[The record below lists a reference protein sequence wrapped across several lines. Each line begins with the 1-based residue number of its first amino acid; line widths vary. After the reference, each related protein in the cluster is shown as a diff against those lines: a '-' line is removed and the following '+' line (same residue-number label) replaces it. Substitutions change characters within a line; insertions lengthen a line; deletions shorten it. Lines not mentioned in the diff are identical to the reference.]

1 MVAVSIDQGD
11 EEKVSKLVKNYV
23 NRRKL
28 TFLNLLDPTSSI
40 AAQYGVVGVP
50 TNIFINPQGKI
61 VAFSSGYREW
71 DSKKGLLM
79 IEQLLSSEKP
89 TKTGTGPAPA
99 SIGSGPGA

>member
-11 EEKVSKLVKNYV
+11 EEKVGKLVKSYV
-23 NRRKL
+23 NRKKL

-61 VAFSSGYREW
+61 VGFSTGYREW
-71 DSKKGLLM
+71 DSKNGVLM
-79 IEQLLSSEKP
+79 IEQLLSKYSNRKP
-89 TKTGTGPAPA
+89 PD
-99 SIGSGPGA
+99 

>member
-23 NRRKL
+23 SRKKL

-40 AAQYGVVGVP
+40 AARYGVIGVP
-50 TNIFINPQGKI
+50 TNIFINPLGKI

-79 IEQLLSSEKP
+79 IEQLLSSEKATRNEP
-89 TKTGTGPAPA
+89 GPAPV
-99 SIGSGPGA
+99 STRPGPGA